1 MTRLAS
7 ATTARAPRDER
18 DVRAVPGFM
27 RDAQRS
33 YGDPASEN
41 LVLHADHLTAL
52 AALAPR
58 FAGQL
63 RCVYVDPPY
72 NTGRAF
78 AEYDDDCDPSTWRAR
93 THALLEATH
102 PLVAR
107 EGALFLQIGDRE
119 LGQALEVGDE
129 VFGRKNR
136 VSIVTVVRSAATGH
150 KAQNAGPVN
159 VSDFLVMYARDRANL
174 QAVPQMKARAELD
187 PAYST
192 WLENPSAV
200 PARWTYAPLARTFAR
215 TLGHASTV
223 VAQKALGRAIFR
235 GELARFALAQRDRV
249 VRFAQPRYEAVS
261 GEARAAIDRSRADPK
276 PTFVLERPGHKPL
289 LLHHGDRVLFLA
301 DKVRA
306 IDGELAQV
314 EPLTNVWDDIR
325 FQGIAGEG
333 GVVFPRNKKPER
345 LMQRLIAMTT
355 GPGEW
360 VLDPCL
366 GSGTTAAVAHKMGRR
381 WIGVERGGHLD
392 TLALPRL
399 RRVIDGDDDGGVTR
413 SAGWSGGGGFHV
425 HA

>member
-1 MTRLAS
+1 MTRALS
-7 ATTARAPRDER
+7 TAPTAAAHAPSE
-18 DVRAVPGFM
+18 VPGFAF
-27 RDAQRS
+27 DPARS
-33 YGDPASEN
+33 HGDPASEN
-41 LVLHADHLTAL
+41 VIVHADHLAAL

-58 FAGQL
+58 FAGQV
-63 RCVYVDPPY
+63 RCAYVDPPY

-78 AEYDDDCDPSTWRAR
+78 AEYDDDCDPGTWRAR
-93 THALLEATH
+93 TQALLEATR
-102 PLVAR
+102 PLVAAD
-107 EGALFLQIGDRE
+107 GALFLQIGDRE
-119 LGQALEVGDE
+119 LGQALEAGDQ

-136 VSIVTVVRSAATGH
+136 VSLVTVVRSAATGH
-150 KAQNAGPVN
+150 KAQNVGPVN
-159 VSDFLVMYARDRANL
+159 VSDFIVMYARDRARL
-174 QAVPQMKARAELD
+174 RSAPQVKARVGLD

-192 WLENPSAV
+192 WLENPAD
-200 PARWTYAPLARTFAR
+200 PPTRWKYAPLARTFAR

-223 VAQKALGRAIFR
+223 VATRALGRAVFR
-235 GELARFALAQRDRV
+235 GELARFALAHRERV

-261 GEARAAIDRSRADPK
+261 NDARAAIDRSRAEPA
-276 PTFVLERPGHKPL
+276 PTFVLERPGYKCL
-289 LLHHGDRVLFLA
+289 FLHHGDRVLFLA
-301 DKVRA
+301 DKVRE

-345 LMQRLIAMTT
+345 LMQRLLAMTSE
-355 GPGEW
+355 PGDW

-366 GSGTTAAVAHKMGRR
+366 GSGTTAAVAQKMRRR

-399 RRVIDGDDDGGVTR
+399 RRVIDGVDDSGVTR
-413 SAGWSGGGGFHV
+413 SCGWSGGGGFCV